1 MKEKIIGI
9 LVVVAALAIGIGGA
23 YALSRRM
30 PTATVADRLQ
40 KLQDNQVLPDRKVQ
54 SPRGGMM
61 GPGFRGQMPGYRYN
75 DDVQAN
81 SVRLTIDEAQ
91 AKAEEY
97 ALSVGTNLHAA
108 EVMEFSNNFYAV
120 VVETDS
126 KKAAFELL
134 IDPYSGQVSP
144 EMGANMMWNQKYGR
158 MGTVT
163 NPVATNTLTM
173 AEAVAKA
180 QAVLDA
186 GNTGA
191 VVQPDGKDFYGYYSF
206 DYEVNGTVAGMLS
219 VNGNT
224 GQVILHFWHSTF
236 ISEKEF

>member
-9 LVVVAALAIGIGGA
+9 IVVVAALAIGIGGA
-23 YALSRRM
+23 FSLSRRM
-30 PTATVADRLQ
+30 PTTTVADRLQ
-40 KLQDNQVLPDRKVQ
+40 KLQDDQVLRDRDGQ

-61 GPGFRGQMPGYRYN
+61 GPGFRGQMPRYRL
-75 DDVQAN
+75 DDGIPAN
-81 SVRLTIDEAQ
+81 AVRLTIDEVQ

-97 ALSVGTNLHAA
+97 AISVGANLHVA

-134 IDPYSGQVSP
+134 IDPYSGSVNM
-144 EMGANMMWNQKYGR
+144 EMGANMMWNQKYGH
-158 MGTVT
+158 MGAVT
-163 NPVATNTLTM
+163 NPAATNTLTM
-173 AEAVAKA
+173 TEAVAKA
-180 QAVLDA
+180 QAVLDKKVP
-186 GNTGA
+186 GA
-191 VVQPDGKDFYGYYSF
+191 VVKSDGKDFYGYYSF
-206 DYEVNGTVAGMLS
+206 DYEVNGKVAGMLS

-224 GQVILHFWHSTF
+224 GQVLLHFWHSTF

>member
-9 LVVVAALAIGIGGA
+9 IIVVAALAIGIGGA
-23 YALSRRM
+23 YALSRRL
-30 PTATVADRLQ
+30 PTTSVADRLQ
-40 KLQDNQVLPDRKVQ
+40 KLQNNQVLRDQDVQ

-61 GPGFRGQMPGYRYN
+61 GRGFNGQMPGYRFN
-75 DDVQAN
+75 DGVPAN
-81 SVRLTIDEAQ
+81 AVRLTIDEVQ

-97 ALSVGTNLHAA
+97 AVSVGANLHVA

-158 MGTVT
+158 MGAIT
-163 NPVATNTLTM
+163 NPAATNTLTM
-173 AEAVAKA
+173 TEAVAKA
-180 QAVLDA
+180 QVVLDKKVP
-186 GNTGA
+186 GA
-191 VVQPDGKDFYGYYSF
+191 IVKSDGKDFYGYYSF
-206 DYEVNGTVAGMLS
+206 DYEVNGIVAGMLS

-224 GQVILHFWHSTF
+224 GQVLLHFWHNTF